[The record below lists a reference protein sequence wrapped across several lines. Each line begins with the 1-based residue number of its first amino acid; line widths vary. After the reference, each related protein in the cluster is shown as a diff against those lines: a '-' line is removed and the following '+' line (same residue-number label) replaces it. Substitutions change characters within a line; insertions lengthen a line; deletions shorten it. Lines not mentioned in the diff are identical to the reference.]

1 MIAAES
7 VLEKLVTLMTEKA
20 GGYLDYVL
28 YALLGLQVVLFV
40 VGVVCTFLN
49 GELNSVTKLA
59 KQYLRGQIAG
69 ETAVMKAM
77 PVKLKKLYKRA
88 RKSGAKPSDTMTA
101 EACVLTPYALSFASK
116 FTAYTAISTVLVA
129 LVGLGVGGMIEGG
142 LGGSTLV
149 IVACT
154 AALGAILTAV
164 AALLA
169 RTVRVG
175 AYKTYLAFIDKLDGD
190 DMSVPET
197 PMSAESY
204 QPNAAQEAY
213 AQADAYRDEPITQEY
228 AQAEPVTQDYVQP
241 EAYPQTD
248 MQPEQPVYA
257 QAEVGNTFAPS
268 ESITYEPDL
277 ETETPVAAP
286 VEQPA
291 EDPAA
296 AKARA
301 RAEAIAR
308 MQAEQAQIRREQQ
321 TQAAAQAQAQAEAA
335 RAAVEAKANTVST
348 EDVIAR
354 IEQISNEGAPLATM
368 KEVALL
374 LQKERAKPENKTP
387 ESQRKLNEALS
398 KLLKA
403 MSAARK

>member
-116 FTAYTAISTVLVA
+116 FTAYTAISAVLVA

-149 IVACT
+149 IVAFT

-164 AALLA
+164 AALLT

-228 AQAEPVTQDYVQP
+228 PQAEPVTQDYVQP
-241 EAYPQTD
+241 ETYPQTD